1 VLLTNVNKIDQV
13 KSNENQM
20 KINLVILIIK
30 STVQ

>member
-20 KINLVILIIK
+20 KISLAT
-30 STVQ
+30 S